1 MYNRWL
7 VIFEDDSRVFVTAN
21 SRNEA
26 YNGCINAEKKIKT
39 VRLK

>member
-7 VIFEDDSRVFVTAN
+7 VIFEDDSRVFVNAN

-26 YNGCINAEKKIKT
+26 YNNCMDAEKKIK
-39 VRLK
+39 VWNA